1 MFDLFEGMKRGN
13 KRQRDAYTTIKE
25 LCIFDEL
32 SIYNPMLCGTIPIGI
47 DLDNSDLDIVMD
59 VKDLRLFEKKLD
71 ALYGD
76 KPGFTMK
83 RTIIRGRE
91 VVKAN
96 FLSNNFELELFG
108 QDQSTYFQN
117 AYLHMIIEHELL
129 KDNPTLKGKVID
141 LKKQGYKTEPA
152 FCKLLGIAGD
162 PYEGLVQYGIKER
175 IIKPEFLNFHRI
187 DNYYK

>member
-13 KRQRDAYTTIKE
+13 KKQREAYTTIKE

-32 SIYNPMLCGTIPIGI
+32 SIYNPILCGTIPIGI

-71 ALYGD
+71 AFYGD

-83 RTIIRGRE
+83 RKIIRGRE

-108 QDQSTYFQN
+108 QNQSTYFQN
-117 AYLHMIIEHELL
+117 AYLHMIIEHVLL
-129 KDNPTLKGKVID
+129 KDHPTLKDKVID
-141 LKKQGYKTEPA
+141 LK
-152 FCKLLGIAGD
+152 
-162 PYEGLVQYGIKER
+162 
-175 IIKPEFLNFHRI
+175 
-187 DNYYK
+187 

>member
-1 MFDLFEGMKRGN
+1 MKRGN
-13 KRQRDAYTTIKE
+13 KKQRDAYTTIKE

-71 ALYGD
+71 DLYGN
-76 KPGFTMK
+76 KSGFTMR
-83 RTIIRGRE
+83 RTIIRSRE
-91 VVKAN
+91 VVKAK

-108 QDQSTYFQN
+108 QDQSIYFQN
-117 AYLHMIIEHELL
+117 AYLHMIIEYELL
-129 KDNPTLKGKVID
+129 KNNPTLKDKVIE

-162 PYEGLVQYGIKER
+162 PYIGLVQYGIKER
-175 IIKPEFLNFHRI
+175 IINL
-187 DNYYK
+187 

>member
-1 MFDLFEGMKRGN
+1 MFDLFERMKIGN
-13 KRQRDAYTTIKE
+13 KKQRDAYTTIKE
-25 LCIFDEL
+25 LCIYDEL
-32 SIYNPMLCGTIPIGI
+32 SIYNPVLCGTIPIGI

-59 VKDLRLFEKKLD
+59 VKNLTFFEKKLD
-71 ALYGD
+71 NLYGN

-83 RTIIRGRE
+83 RTTIRGRE

-96 FLSNNFELELFG
+96 FSSHNFDLELFG

-117 AYLHMIIEHELL
+117 AYLHMIIEYELL
-129 KDNPTLKGKVID
+129 KDNPTLREKVIE

-162 PYEGLVQYGIKER
+162 PYEALIQYGIKER
-175 IIKPEFLNFHRI
+175 IIKLE
-187 DNYYK
+187 Y

>member
-13 KRQRDAYTTIKE
+13 KKQRDAYTTIKE

-71 ALYGD
+71 DLYGN
-76 KPGFTMK
+76 KSGFTMR
-83 RTIIRGRE
+83 RTIIRSRE
-91 VVKAN
+91 VVKAK

-108 QDQSTYFQN
+108 QDQSIYFQN
-117 AYLHMIIEHELL
+117 AYLHMIIEYELL
-129 KDNPTLKGKVID
+129 KNNPTLKDKVIE

-162 PYEGLVQYGIKER
+162 PYIGLVQYGIKER
-175 IIKPEFLNFHRI
+175 IINL
-187 DNYYK
+187 